1 VPTEMLACGLPVV
14 DVASDAMQATF
25 GPAGPVLLAEP
36 DPLALCAAIE
46 RLLDDLV
53 ERADRSRAGTELVAA
68 RTWAA
73 AAEQVERGLR
83 AALSAAGL

>member
-1 VPTEMLACGLPVV
+1 ME
-14 DVASDAMQATF
+14 ATF
-25 GPAGPVLLAEP
+25 GPGGPVLLAEP

-53 ERADRSRAGTELVAA
+53 ERADRSRAGAELVAG
-68 RTWAA
+68 RTWPA

-83 AALSAAGL
+83 AALGTGGL